1 MDGKL
6 CSNASAGKAPEAT
19 LAAAL
24 ILSFFLRITVSMP
37 APSRPLHRGK
47 RTIAVDKSCHLPL
60 WKQVPRL
67 HLALTVEAN
76 VVRLCIAILDRAMKI
91 TFAGCV
97 LLTIFS
103 LSAPSRPSDSWI
115 HESKL
120 LALENAWNQAQ
131 LHHDSKALDSLV
143 SDTFVYTD
151 YDGTVM
157 NKAQFL
163 ADLKDPT
170 YRATLITN
178 EGMKVFSY
186 QDMAI
191 VIGRYHTKGSYKRKP
206 FEHYGRFT
214 DTWVYQN
221 TMWRCVASH
230 TSLIEK
236 K

>member
-1 MDGKL
+1 
-6 CSNASAGKAPEAT
+6 
-19 LAAAL
+19 
-24 ILSFFLRITVSMP
+24 MP
-37 APSRPLHRGK
+37 APSHPLHGGK
-47 RTIAVDKSCHLPL
+47 GAIAVAKSSPLPL

-67 HLALTVEAN
+67 HLALTAEPSI
-76 VVRLCIAILDRAMKI
+76 VRLCVAILDKHGTMKI

-103 LSAPSRPSDSWI
+103 LSAPSRPSDSSI

-163 ADLKDPT
+163 ADLRDPT

-186 QDMAI
+186 QDMAV

-214 DTWVYQN
+214 DTWVYQD